1 MIYRKSK
8 DDIARMRCSGRILA
22 RALNKAIKAVRPG
35 VTTLELDQIAEASIR
50 ADGAIPTF
58 KGIYGDPLRGIPP
71 FPGTLCISVN
81 DEVVHGIPSGR
92 KLKEGD
98 IVSLDCGV
106 TLEENGRTFV
116 ADSATTVPVGQISDE
131 LKKLLEVSEQSLLAG
146 VEQARVGNHL
156 HDIGAAVEGVI
167 NPHGYGI
174 VREYFGHGTGYRLH
188 EDPLVPNYGRAG
200 TGPRIK
206 KGWCLALE
214 PMVNIGGDEV
224 YTLPDKWTVSTQD
237 GSRSAH
243 FEHTIA
249 ITEDGPEILTRR
261 DLDEVQ

>member
-1 MIYRKSK
+1 
-8 DDIARMRCSGRILA
+8 
-22 RALNKAIKAVRPG
+22 
-35 VTTLELDQIAEASIR
+35 LDQIAEASIR

-71 FPGTLCISVN
+71 FPATLCISVN

-98 IVSLDCGV
+98 IVALDCGV

-116 ADSATTVPVGQISDE
+116 ADSAATVPVGKVSDE
-131 LKKLLEVSEQSLLAG
+131 LKKLIEVTEQSLLAG

-156 HDIGAAVEGVI
+156 HDIGAAVEGTI
-167 NPHGYGI
+167 NPHGFGI

-188 EDPLVPNYGRAG
+188 EDPLVPNYGRTG

-206 KGWCLALE
+206 NGWCLALE

-224 YTLPDKWTVSTQD
+224 YTLPDKWTVSTRD
-237 GSRSAH
+237 GSFSAH
-243 FEHTIA
+243 FEHTVA
-249 ITEDGPEILTRR
+249 ITDEGPEILTRR